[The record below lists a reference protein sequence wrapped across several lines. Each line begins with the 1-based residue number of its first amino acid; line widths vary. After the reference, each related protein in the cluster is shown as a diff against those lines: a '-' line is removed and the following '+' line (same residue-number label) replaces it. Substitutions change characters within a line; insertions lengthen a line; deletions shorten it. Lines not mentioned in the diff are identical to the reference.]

1 MFNYIMKRIDYVN
14 MTGFLAGSFILIIIQ
29 ADFLLGI
36 LLLAAGILLLLSK
49 MNGSMPMYI
58 LTYTIHFFL
67 IGLFIY
73 TLFRNNDFTLGE
85 YALLGAI
92 ALAVAI
98 MAVIVR
104 TSTGTL
110 TLFWLALHSLIIIQA
125 FISPGSFMA
134 NFWSIHSVQQV
145 FHSFYPVL
153 IAFFLIGV
161 FFDRF
166 QTELKREYRNK

>member
-14 MTGFLAGSFILIIIQ
+14 MAGFLVGGFILLIMR
-29 ADFLLGI
+29 ADYLLGI
-36 LLLAAGILLLLSK
+36 LLLIAGILLLLSK
-49 MNGSMPMYI
+49 MNGSMPLYI
-58 LTYTIHFFL
+58 LTYFVHFFL

-73 TLFRNNDFTLGE
+73 SLFMNNAYTLGE
-85 YALLGAI
+85 YALIGAA
-92 ALAVAI
+92 ALAVAV
-98 MAVIVR
+98 MALIVR

-125 FISPGSFMA
+125 FISPGSFMTEL
-134 NFWSIHSVQQV
+134 WSTQSVQQV
-145 FHSFYPVL
+145 FHTFYPLL